1 MLRFIS
7 SATSFSTK
15 HSSLKSHEKKDNPIK
30 DLRDDQRLDKNSFPN
45 ESTTRTKKGL
55 VSCEFICS
63 VDFID
68 YISVMLLIILFNFK
82 YSSL

>member
-15 HSSLKSHEKKDNPIK
+15 HSSLKSHEKKENPIK
-30 DLRDDQRLDKNSFPN
+30 DIRHDQRLDKNSFPN

-63 VDFID
+63 FEFNNCCNGID
-68 YISVMLLIILFNFK
+68 YIAQFPIL
-82 YSSL
+82 